1 MSTAKITNISDLMK
15 MNKEVNRFASM
26 YDLIGYDD
34 ETEFEVRVGIEP
46 DEETDDKIQALVWDE
61 CERHKL
67 NPERIEVELLLVNK
81 NETYVNIW
89 DLQRC
94 PCREYRIPFR
104 MTQDELMQA
113 VAAHLTN
120 MTNALLSAFDLYS
133 HPGYRGKKP

>member
-1 MSTAKITNISDLMK
+1 MSKAKIINIRNLQKWNEHISRFSKLTDLVGL
-15 MNKEVNRFASM
+15 EDEF
-26 YDLIGYDD
+26 DLRIG
-34 ETEFEVRVGIEP
+34 FEAV
-46 DEETDDKIQALVWDE
+46 DEETDAMIKALVNDE
-61 CERHKL
+61 CKRHKL

>member
-1 MSTAKITNISDLMK
+1 MSKAKIINIRNLQKWNEHISRFSELTDLVGL
-15 MNKEVNRFASM
+15 EDEF
-26 YDLIGYDD
+26 DLRIG
-34 ETEFEVRVGIEP
+34 FEAV
-46 DEETDDKIQALVWDE
+46 DEETDAMIKALVNDE
-61 CERHKL
+61 CKRHKL

-89 DLQRC
+89 DLQRS

>member
-1 MSTAKITNISDLMK
+1 MSKAKIINIRNLQKWNEHISRFSELTDLVGL
-15 MNKEVNRFASM
+15 EDEF
-26 YDLIGYDD
+26 DLRIG
-34 ETEFEVRVGIEP
+34 FEAV
-46 DEETDDKIQALVWDE
+46 DEETDAMIKALVNDE
-61 CERHKL
+61 CKRHKL

>member
-1 MSTAKITNISDLMK
+1 MSKAKIIDFRGLQKWNEHVSRFSELTDLVGLEDK
-15 MNKEVNRFASM
+15 F
-26 YDLIGYDD
+26 DLRIG
-34 ETEFEVRVGIEP
+34 FEAV
-46 DEETDDKIQALVWDE
+46 DEETDAMIQALVNDE
-61 CERHKL
+61 CKRHKL